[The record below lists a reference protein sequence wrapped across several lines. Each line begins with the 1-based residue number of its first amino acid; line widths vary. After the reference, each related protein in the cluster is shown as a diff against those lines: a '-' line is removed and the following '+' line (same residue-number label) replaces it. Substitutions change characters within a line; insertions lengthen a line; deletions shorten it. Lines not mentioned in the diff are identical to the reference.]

1 MGEIRDMNIIAAV
14 DRNWGIGRKGRL
26 LVSIPNDQKHF
37 REETMGKVVVLGRK
51 TLQTF
56 PQGMPLQGRINII
69 LSRDRNFAVKGGIVV
84 HSMEELFRELKK
96 YPPEDVYCIGGES
109 VYAQLLPYCD
119 TAHIT
124 KIDHAYEADTYFP
137 NLDQDPE
144 WEIAADSD
152 ELTYFDIA
160 YTFLKY
166 ERIHKKSDK
175 K

>member
-1 MGEIRDMNIIAAV
+1 MNIIAAV
-14 DRNWGIGRKGRL
+14 DRNWGIGRNGRL

-37 REETMGKVVVLGRK
+37 REETIGKVVVLGRR

-56 PQGMPLQGRINII
+56 PQGMPLQGRTNII
-69 LSRDRNFAVKGGIVV
+69 LSRDKDYQVKGATVL
-84 HSMEELFRELKK
+84 HSTEALLRELKK

-137 NLDQDPE
+137 NLDQDSE
-144 WEIAADSD
+144 WEITADSD

-166 ERIHKKSDK
+166 ERKKSDK